1 MRLTTWFL
9 KKFCC
14 VCVCYM
20 HECVHARMCACVV
33 RAFVGDETQDFKL
46 QTEPHPQPSL
56 IPFLN
61 SCSSHS
67 LLGSAHW
74 TLRSP
79 RPLMIKYLV
88 QCRLHPVA
96 SSSEGFGS
104 QDAGRQMGAQALSP
118 EAPPL
123 RRWLST
129 RPVPAV
135 IAAPL
140 WFCPGDFWCK
150 SPTQS
155 QGGSRTH
162 SPSGHLS
169 TQQENSSK
177 SLPKGQAP
185 MWQPTQKQKVGTVQV
200 MPCAP
205 HRHTACHMRARIYFC
220 VGNPKIL
227 LFLEGAQTG
236 LKSDVPCF
244 QGAVQAKQWNCI
256 SVKLPFQPYYRRL
269 SLLEC
274 QSCLKKGQHHA
285 SWQVS
290 EGAHCLF
297 FPERRTQS
305 PFCTGWN

>member
-1 MRLTTWFL
+1 
-9 KKFCC
+9 
-14 VCVCYM
+14 M

-118 EAPPL
+118 EVPPL

-169 TQQENSSK
+169 TGQENSSK

-185 MWQPTQKQKVGTVQV
+185 MWQPTQKQKFGTVQV

-236 LKSDVPCF
+236 LKSDVSCF
-244 QGAVQAKQWNCI
+244 QGAGQAKQWNCV

-290 EGAHCLF
+290 EGAHCLL